1 MNICEQR
8 FLDMWLSYDFSKS
21 LAMYHFQ
28 YFNYNELPLIQGMLY
43 DVAAL
48 TEELSMLG
56 LEKVVDYADTLP
68 PKSQGHY
75 PLSTFSNT
83 IQEIHFVSAILKIW
97 MYHYTCRMEETTS
110 SQRGSLEKKRQNAEN
125 TIRVFCLGML
135 APVPPGIE
143 LKVRRRINLEYG
155 SRWTLEY
162 DSMAIKRAKTELAF
176 SILHEFGLQYRSD
189 HITIS

>member
-21 LAMYHFQ
+21 PAMYHFQ

-48 TEELSMLG
+48 TEDLSTLG
-56 LEKVVDYADTLP
+56 LEKVVDYADALP

-75 PLSTFSNT
+75 PLSTFSNK
-83 IQEIHFVSAILKIW
+83 IQEIYFVSAILKIW

-110 SQRGSLEKKRQNAEN
+110 NQRGK
-125 TIRVFCLGML
+125 
-135 APVPPGIE
+135 P
-143 LKVRRRINLEYG
+143 
-155 SRWTLEY
+155 
-162 DSMAIKRAKTELAF
+162 
-176 SILHEFGLQYRSD
+176 
-189 HITIS
+189 